1 MSSFLIDDRMMYE
14 GLKLKGCCLLL
25 FAMAM
30 SYHTAGKSLYESE
43 RAIAERTGYAREV
56 VGRSLQALVKAGYLT
71 RSECVRKGHRVYEYR
86 IGWRALEIFEECD
99 KKSQE
104 EVTDVTKY
112 HTSMREKVTDSCDKK
127 SHNKII
133 DNKAYNYEQKYSKH
147 SRRNTDVPRIFKG
160 SDSKQDRR

>member
-1 MSSFLIDDRMMYE
+1 MSSFLIDDRMMSE

-25 FAMAM
+25 FAM
-30 SYHTAGKSLYESE
+30 SYHKVGSSLYESE

-56 VGRSLQALVKAGYLT
+56 VGRSLHALVKAGYLT
-71 RSECVRKGHRVYEYR
+71 RSECVRKGHLVYEYR
-86 IGWRALEIFEECD
+86 IGWRALEILEECD

-104 EVTDVTKY
+104 EVINVTKY
-112 HTSMREKVTDSCDKK
+112 HTSMREKVTGSCDKK

-133 DNKAYNYEQKYSKH
+133 DNKVYNYEQKYSKH

>member
-1 MSSFLIDDRMMYE
+1 MSSFLIDDRMMSG

-30 SYHTAGKSLYESE
+30 SYYKAGSSLYESE

-56 VGRSLQALVKAGYLT
+56 VGRSLQALVKDGYLT

-86 IGWRALEIFEECD
+86 IGWRALEILEECD

-104 EVTDVTKY
+104 GIPDVTKY
-112 HTSMREKVTDSCDKK
+112 HTTARENVTATCDKK

-133 DNKAYNYEQKYSKH
+133 DNKVYNYEWKYSKH